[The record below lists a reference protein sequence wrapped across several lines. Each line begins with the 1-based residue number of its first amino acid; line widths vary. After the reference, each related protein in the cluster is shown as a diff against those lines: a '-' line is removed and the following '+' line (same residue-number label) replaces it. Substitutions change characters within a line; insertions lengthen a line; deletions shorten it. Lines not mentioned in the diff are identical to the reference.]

1 MEHKNIS
8 DLVENEVFYGYYVIT
23 DVKIALAKSG
33 NTYLTLTISDQ
44 SGKIQAIMWNYS
56 GNICAKDVGR
66 IVFISAEVGYFRNY
80 KQATASEVRLAD
92 VTDIGLY
99 SVENLVPIAPIDAVA
114 AMDRIVKYIES
125 IKDPDYQRIASALI
139 YGNEEAFSTIPA
151 GKSIHHSFLHGL
163 LMHTLNVLDL
173 SDNFAK
179 KYDDVNRDLLIT
191 GALLHDIGKIQEFV
205 LSETGLVVDYS
216 EDGQLLGH
224 LTMGANQVSE
234 VAKAL
239 GTPEC
244 KSRLLQHLILSHH
257 GTPEHGAAVLPACL
271 ESELLSSADMI
282 DSRAEI
288 YREHYSEMF
297 SGEFSPFIYSLNKR
311 IYKHA
316 R

>member
-33 NTYLTLTISDQ
+33 NNYLTLTISDQ

-257 GTPEHGAAVLPACL
+257 GTPEHGAAVLPICL

-288 YREHYSEMF
+288 YREQYSEMF
-297 SGEFSPFIYSLNKR
+297 SGEFSPFIHSLNKR

-316 R
+316 G